1 MKLTGLISTIIITYC
16 LLIPLKSSAFFSNCR
31 ATDHCQGMGGN
42 PEEICSGITN
52 QAVCQAN
59 QCCGWI
65 SPSES
70 PSDESVETAGP
81 SLIIPELKINLPG
94 LLFSDQNKIQSS
106 TDGEKTFFY
115 VPWIGEY
122 INWLYN
128 YSIGIIALLAII
140 AIMIGGFYW
149 LLAGGNASRV
159 SEAKSWINAAL
170 SGLILAL
177 SSYVLLFTINSNLV
191 SLPSIKVTY
200 LTRQDIDIINPEMYR
215 LITGNSNSTVSI
227 DRDTINSIKRFSQEE
242 NIEPCLIYAV
252 VANESGGQLS
262 AIGHDEMVPTSRT
275 AYNSFRISGA
285 TYKNIKPIPTRKGK
299 LVNDDYDCIN
309 KTNNCNP
316 KTLSLDWRFSH
327 GIGLF
332 QATIFPYKCTTLS
345 TYDTTRDSMSR
356 ERCNLATKC
365 DGIRNGTGSDYGFL
379 FSDGS
384 CINLRD
390 LITMDGALRWLSKTW
405 KSYYCT
411 QGMQPYECF
420 RRFAGT
426 GSWADTTA
434 QKKMITYEYCMN
446 NKTTIFKDS
455 GGGAGGGF

>member
-42 PEEICSGITN
+42 PEEICSGLTT
-52 QAVCQAN
+52 QAACQAN

-65 SPSES
+65 GSSES
-70 PSDESVETAGP
+70 TNNENNKTAGP

-191 SLPSIKVTY
+191 SLPSIKMFY
-200 LTRQDIDIINPEMYR
+200 ILKGDIDINYDIPTDLQEDAPDFGPSNHGVPTHYQCTPYAKSI
-215 LITGNSNSTVSI
+215 LYPTKNGQCNSNLCTSGCGVLSTFMA
-227 DRDTINSIKRFSQEE
+227 INKFKITKNLREFTQEAINHGARE
-242 NIEPCLIYAV
+242 TYNGSSCNGSTQNGLIPLVRSYGLRSGEISGESVQIGSYLDQGCV
-252 VANESGGQLS
+252 VVISVGATDHPSCKFTSGGHFIVLT
-262 AIGHDEMVPTSRT
+262 GWRD
-275 AYNSFRISGA
+275 
-285 TYKNIKPIPTRKGK
+285 KNKKIVD
-299 LVNDDYDCIN
+299 VNDPFGNVGFPN
-309 KTNNCNP
+309 KG
-316 KTLSLDWRFSH
+316 D
-327 GIGLF
+327 
-332 QATIFPYKCTTLS
+332 
-345 TYDTTRDSMSR
+345 
-356 ERCNLATKC
+356 
-365 DGIRNGTGSDYGFL
+365 
-379 FSDGS
+379 
-384 CINLRD
+384 
-390 LITMDGALRWLSKTW
+390 KTW
-405 KSYYCT
+405 LT
-411 QGMQPYECF
+411 L
-420 RRFAGT
+420 GT
-426 GSWADTTA
+426 WGNCRLS
-434 QKKMITYEYCMN
+434 QKFFVCQ
-446 NKTTIFKDS
+446 
-455 GGGAGGGF
+455 